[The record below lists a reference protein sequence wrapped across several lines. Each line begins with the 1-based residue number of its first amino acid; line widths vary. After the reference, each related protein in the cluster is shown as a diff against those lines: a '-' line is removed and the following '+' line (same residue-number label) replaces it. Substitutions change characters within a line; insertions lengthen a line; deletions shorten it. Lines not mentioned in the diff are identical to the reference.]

1 MRSLWDR
8 ALQIARRAHAGQ
20 VDKGG
25 RPYIEHPIA
34 VAAMVDTEREKAA
47 ALLHDV
53 IEDSGVTAEQLEAE
67 GIDPDVIRAVV
78 ALTKTGEPY
87 DRYLE
92 RVKADAIARPVKI
105 ADLRHNMDL
114 SRMGKEPDQ
123 RDLERLDKYRKA
135 LQYLTT

>member
-1 MRSLWDR
+1 MQSLWDR

-20 VDKGG
+20 LDKGG

-53 IEDSGVTAEQLEAE
+53 IEDSGVTAEQLAAK

-87 DRYLE
+87 DQYLE

-114 SRMGKEPDQ
+114 SRLGKEPDQ

-135 LQYLTT
+135 LHYLMT